1 MMNPMIDF
9 EDIYDFKNDME
20 FFSMSKPKIF
30 EIKKAKIQKKW
41 IKEDDRLLIDL
52 AKKFNGKSWKKIA
65 SHFTDKTPLQ
75 CFSRYKR
82 IRPGIVKGS
91 WTKEEDRK
99 ILDLVGKFG
108 RSWSKISRN
117 LITRNGKQIRD
128 RYINILDPNVKK
140 GKFCIEEDL
149 KLLNLYRQFGSKW
162 ATISKFFENR
172 TADMIK
178 NRFHSSIKKNVKFLE
193 DIENEYNKVSFFLT
207 FRIVFCIT
215 PNSKQDSGHPKNSR
229 IVK

>member
-1 MMNPMIDF
+1 MNPVIDY
-9 EDIYDFKNDME
+9 EDIYDLKNDVE
-20 FFSMSKPKIF
+20 LYNMSRPKIF

-41 IKEDDRLLIDL
+41 MKEEDKLLIEL
-52 AKKFNGKSWKKIA
+52 AKRFNGKCWKKIA
-65 SHFTDKTPLQ
+65 SHFMDKTPLQ

-91 WTKEEDRK
+91 WTKEEDKK
-99 ILDLVGKFG
+99 ILELVAKYG
-108 RSWSKISRN
+108 RAWSKISRS
-117 LITRNGKQIRD
+117 LVTRNGKQIRD

-140 GKFCIEEDL
+140 GKFCLEEDL

-178 NRFHSSIKKNVKFLE
+178 NRFHSSIKKNIKFLE
-193 DIENEYNKVSFFLT
+193 DIENEYNKVKLIFLT
-207 FRIVFCIT
+207 EYFL
-215 PNSKQDSGHPKNSR
+215 
-229 IVK
+229 